1 VARRVE
7 DVRFGET
14 SHRALTLVMTI
25 GDGVEV
31 DERRLVAADLTIMIM
46 IALPLES
53 GTFLGLRFGMDRRN
67 RWFERLNIRHE
78 SRCIPHCG
86 TGGAYEQSKQD

>member
-1 VARRVE
+1 M
-7 DVRFGET
+7 D
-14 SHRALTLVMTI
+14 
-25 GDGVEV
+25 

-67 RWFERLNIRHE
+67 RWFERLM
-78 SRCIPHCG
+78 
-86 TGGAYEQSKQD
+86 